1 MQVSILGAGNGG
13 FAAAAHLALG
23 GHNVTLY
30 EAPEFESALFEIRA
44 SGGIDLE
51 TMASTG
57 IVGGFAE
64 LENITTDI
72 AEAVRGAEVL
82 FVIVPAFGH
91 RRFAELCAPHLR
103 DGQIVVLAPGNLY
116 GTLEFASI
124 VRQSGNASDVAFAE
138 FDCMMYACRKMDA
151 KSVWLRGYKHNLG
164 CGVFPAIRTDAV
176 LAEINKLYPTYRKR
190 ENVLAAGLS
199 NPNGVTHV
207 PLMLFNISNVEAGR
221 DMLFYRECLT
231 LSIAHFIE
239 KLDDERM
246 VFHRNG
252 LFDMQ
257 SVSDLDVLWYGH
269 QGVKGNSV
277 VETNTDNPIYPTSKL
292 PTDIGHRYLTEDVPY
307 GLIPMAELL
316 ALFGE
321 PHATIDTAVQAAC
334 TLCGRDFHREARTLE
349 HVGFRGRT
357 AQELLN
363 YVHHGE

>member
-13 FAAAAHLALG
+13 FAAAAHLTLD
-23 GHNVTLY
+23 GHSVTLF
-30 EAPEFESALFEIRA
+30 EAPEFESALSEVRA
-44 SGGIDLE
+44 LGGIELE

-57 IVGGFAE
+57 IEGGFAE
-64 LENITTDI
+64 LANITTNI
-72 AEAVRGAEVL
+72 SEAVRSAEMI

-91 RRFAELCAPHLR
+91 RRFAELCAPHLQ
-103 DGQIVVLAPGNLY
+103 DGQVVVLAPGNLY

-124 VRQSGNASDVAFAE
+124 VRQRGNTANVAFAE
-138 FDCMMYACRKMDA
+138 FDCMMYACRKKDA
-151 KSVWLRGYKHNLG
+151 TSIWLRGYKHNLG
-164 CGVFPAIRTDAV
+164 CGVFPADRSDAV
-176 LAEINKLYPTYRKR
+176 LTKIKELYPTYRKR
-190 ENVLAAGLS
+190 ENVLASGLS

-231 LSIAHFIE
+231 PSIAHFIE
-239 KLDDERM
+239 KLDEERM
-246 VFHRNG
+246 VFHRNE
-252 LFDMQ
+252 LFAMQ

-269 QGVKGNSV
+269 QGVTGNNV

-321 PHATIDTAVQAAC
+321 QHGTIDTAIQAAC
-334 TLCGRDFHREARTLE
+334 TLCGRDFYQEARTLE
-349 HVGFRGRT
+349 RVGFQGRT
-357 AQELLN
+357 AEDLLD
-363 YVHHGE
+363 YVHHGA